1 MKVVLQRCKEAKVVV
16 NDEIVGEIGRGFT
29 LLVGFQDGDTEQSC
43 DWMAEK
49 IVHLRVFEDEN
60 EKMNRSLLDEV
71 GSILSVSQFT
81 LYGDCTKGRRP
92 NFMKAAKPAE
102 AEALYDYFNK
112 VLRDKG
118 VQVATGIFGEMMDV
132 SLVNEGPVTLILEK

>member
-1 MKVVLQRCKEAKVVV
+1 MKVVLQKCKEAKVVV

-29 LLVGFQDGDTEQSC
+29 LLVGFQEGDTEQSC

-92 NFMKAAKPAE
+92 NFMKAARPAE

>member
-29 LLVGFQDGDTEQSC
+29 LLVGFQEGDTEQSC

>member
-1 MKVVLQRCKEAKVVV
+1 MKVVLQKCKEAKVVV

-29 LLVGFQDGDTEQSC
+29 LLVGFQEGDTEQSC

>member
-1 MKVVLQRCKEAKVVV
+1 MKVVLQRCKEAKVIV

-29 LLVGFQDGDTEQSC
+29 LLVGFQEGDTEQSC

>member
-1 MKVVLQRCKEAKVVV
+1 MKVVLQKCKEAKVVV

>member
-1 MKVVLQRCKEAKVVV
+1 MKVVLQKCKEAKVVV

-92 NFMKAAKPAE
+92 NFMKAARPAE

>member
-1 MKVVLQRCKEAKVVV
+1 MKVVLQRCKKANVTV
-16 NDEIVGEIGRGFT
+16 NEEVVGEIGRGFM
-29 LLVGFQDGDTEQSC
+29 LLVGFQEGDTEQTC

-49 IVHLRVFEDEN
+49 IIHLRVFEDEN
-60 EKMNRSLLDEV
+60 EKMNRSLLDEE

-92 NFMKAAKPAE
+92 NFMKAAKPEE
-102 AEALYDYFNK
+102 AEALYEYFNK
-112 VLRDKG
+112 ALRDKG
-118 VQVATGIFGEMMDV
+118 VPIATGIFGEMMDV